1 MKNPEIPR
9 LVPDHLK
16 TKKMFKYAIKDVFLI
31 DLRLNKDVKKLFLKM
46 VEFFR
51 DCYKD
56 QKMCDKGVN
65 NYPQT
70 LKFVLD
76 CYKSLQYN
84 LFLNAVRPKKCV
96 IKLLIYIFCIYI
108 LVSYK

>member
-46 VEFFR
+46 VE
-51 DCYKD
+51 
-56 QKMCDKGVN
+56 
-65 NYPQT
+65 
-70 LKFVLD
+70 
-76 CYKSLQYN
+76 S
-84 LFLNAVRPKKCV
+84 
-96 IKLLIYIFCIYI
+96 
-108 LVSYK
+108 

>member
-1 MKNPEIPR
+1 
-9 LVPDHLK
+9 
-16 TKKMFKYAIKDVFLI
+16 MFKYAIK
-31 DLRLNKDVKKLFLKM
+31 KLPFVIRCIPDWFKTQQRCDKGILENGRILKF
-46 VEFFR
+46 VP

-56 QKMCDKGVN
+56 QEMCDKGVN

-96 IKLLIYIFCIYI
+96 IKLLIYIFLHLHFGFLQVKC
-108 LVSYK
+108 